1 MKVRPARVDGA
12 TLYVSADIATL
23 RAVKGFVPELTA
35 RVSEFLRRQV
45 TIHAQVA
52 KPGEQV
58 KPAVQPVA
66 QPVAPSAPVAQPAVP
81 AAVARRLPRSPLSR
95 RLWLM
100 VRAAVRMRG
109 VATVSR

>member
-1 MKVRPARVDGA
+1 MKVRPARMDGA

-58 KPAVQPVA
+58 KSA
-66 QPVAPSAPVAQPAVP
+66 APSAPAARP
-81 AAVARRLPRSPLSR
+81 AAACSSGRCCPAGASAARSADSPAARS
-95 RLWLM
+95 
-100 VRAAVRMRG
+100 AGTAG
-109 VATVSR
+109 